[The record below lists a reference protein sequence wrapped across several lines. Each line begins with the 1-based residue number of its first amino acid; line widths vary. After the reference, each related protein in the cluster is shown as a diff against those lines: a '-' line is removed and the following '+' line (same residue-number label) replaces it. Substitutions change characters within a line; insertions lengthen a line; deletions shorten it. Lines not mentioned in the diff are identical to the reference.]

1 MFDQQ
6 QLTTV
11 LRLHEKSYELLKWA
25 KAALK
30 QGTISFSVLHTAT
43 DSASAAAEWIQRH
56 LANVPS
62 AARPVTTEVPLFSR
76 LFVSFL
82 QTSFDLS
89 ANTQV
94 RTTTNSC
101 CCGFCTT
108 IRMGS
113 NLVPR
118 TPSKRDF
125 KTAAEL
131 KQLYLQRLA
140 TDCQITDSSEV
151 ITKVL
156 ADTNLRVELSMATW
170 GAELVRRSQFASQ
183 GEAVLA
189 LWREFAWKDNNPIR
203 DFSITAALILNA
215 EQAISQRLNQ
225 FANT

>member
-6 QLTTV
+6 QLATV

-25 KAALK
+25 KTALK

-43 DSASAAAEWIQRH
+43 DSTSAAAEWIQRH
-56 LANVPS
+56 LANIPNV
-62 AARPVTTEVPLFSR
+62 ARPEPSEVSLFSR

-94 RTTTNSC
+94 RTTFNSC

-108 IRMGS
+108 IRMGP

-131 KQLYLQRLA
+131 KQLYLHQLA
-140 TDCQITDSSEV
+140 ADCEITNSEV
-151 ITKVL
+151 IRKTL
-156 ADTNLRVELSMATW
+156 SEPSLSTELSMATW

-189 LWREFAWKDNNPIR
+189 LWREFAWKDKNPIR
-203 DFSITAALILNA
+203 DFKITAKLILAA
-215 EQAISQRLNQ
+215 EQTIVRHAHEISN
-225 FANT
+225 N

>member
-1 MFDQQ
+1 MFDQK
-6 QLTTV
+6 QLETV
-11 LRLHEKSYELLKWA
+11 LRLHEKSYELLKWV
-25 KAALK
+25 KTAL
-30 QGTISFSVLHTAT
+30 QQRMINFSVLHTTT

-56 LANVPS
+56 LANIPN
-62 AARPVTTEVPLFSR
+62 ATRPEMSEVPLFSR

-89 ANTQV
+89 ANTQI

-101 CCGFCTT
+101 CCGFCTV
-108 IRMGS
+108 IRMGP

-131 KQLYLQRLA
+131 KQLYLQRVA
-140 TDCQITDSSEV
+140 TDCQIPNIGEV
-151 ITKVL
+151 VMKVL
-156 ADTNLRVELSMATW
+156 SETKFGIELSIATW

-189 LWREFAWKDNNPIR
+189 LWREFAWKDSNPIR
-203 DFSITAALILNA
+203 DFTITATLILKA
-215 EQAISQRLNQ
+215 EQAIVQRINEY
-225 FANT
+225 ANT